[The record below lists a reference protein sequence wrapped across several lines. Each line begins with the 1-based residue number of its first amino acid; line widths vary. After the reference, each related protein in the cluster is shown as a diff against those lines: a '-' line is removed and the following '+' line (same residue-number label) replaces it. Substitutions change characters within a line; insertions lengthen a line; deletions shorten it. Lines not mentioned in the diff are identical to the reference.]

1 MSYYPDCIARCQ
13 HIKINGTQCGSPAL
27 RRNRFCYFH
36 KRWADQRIR
45 LNSARSRSKPAAF
58 DLPLLEDANSIQ
70 VALMQ
75 VMRLL
80 ASNQL
85 DHKTAGLLL
94 YALQT
99 ASVNLRNTDFEPK
112 LKTRV
117 VINPSD
123 VSQTTLNDNPW
134 DPSQFEEE
142 EEEET
147 GAETPEDD
155 EARAKPTLSQLKE
168 HDEKKDVLE
177 IQAVAADISA
187 QPRCGAGQGLQDSRV
202 PQVSPPLRDLGRV
215 TARLSVTRVC
225 QLVGALL
232 FCHRPSLPKL
242 HMRKFPEAIP
252 RSRKTGETWGTRPIW
267 RHGPPASNT

>member
-1 MSYYPDCIARCQ
+1 MAFYPDCIARCQ

-36 KRWADQRIR
+36 KRWCDQRIR
-45 LNSARSRSKPAAF
+45 LNSARARSKPAAF
-58 DLPLLEDANSIQ
+58 ELPLLEDANSIQ

-99 ASVNLRNTDFEPK
+99 ASVNLRNTDFEPS

-134 DPSQFEEE
+134 DPSQYEEE
-142 EEEET
+142 EEEDEEDET
-147 GAETPEDD
+147 EAAVNAEEDEED
-155 EARAKPTLSQLKE
+155 G
-168 HDEKKDVLE
+168 LE
-177 IQAVAADISA
+177 IQAVAAA
-187 QPRCGAGQGLQDSRV
+187 RPRF
-202 PQVSPPLRDLGRV
+202 
-215 TARLSVTRVC
+215 ARLGGSKTRPHTRFTPAYSTWISPNRPWASSSGPAVKNRA
-225 QLVGALL
+225 LVGPEFAAPVPKARPQ
-232 FCHRPSLPKL
+232 RPS
-242 HMRKFPEAIP
+242 MAM
-252 RSRKTGETWGTRPIW
+252 GT
-267 RHGPPASNT
+267 